1 MTTIFTNTQ
10 ALLISFR
17 LGARSV
23 FAERAALVGQLLIY
37 AVLVLSYNVLF
48 HGIAPGALARFG
60 LSPAALVWYFVTT
73 QVIIGCTYY
82 HYRELELEI
91 RSGGLDTLLLR
102 PLPFWRTKMAEWA
115 GQFTARLAIIAPL
128 GFAMALACGNPL
140 PPHFAALLPLVL
152 GSLWLGGLMFLGW
165 HFMVACAV
173 LWAGQSEPVYRFWQ
187 KTLFFVGA
195 RSWPLLIYPLWAQ
208 AIIWWTPFPAI
219 LAVPAGL
226 LIHPALRQIGH
237 DLGVQICWVG
247 ATLVACA
254 YTAKLVRAHVL
265 RLGA

>member
-1 MTTIFTNTQ
+1 MQSFS
-10 ALLISFR
+10 ALALSFR

-23 FAERAALVGQLLIY
+23 FAERAALGGQVLIY

-48 HGIAPGALARFG
+48 HGIAPATLARFG
-60 LSPAALVWYFVTT
+60 LTPAALVWYFVIT
-73 QVIIGCTYY
+73 QIVIACTFY

-91 RSGGLDTLLLR
+91 RAGGLEVLLLR

-128 GFAMALACGNPL
+128 GCGMALACGNPL
-140 PPHFAALLPLVL
+140 PPHFGALLPLVL
-152 GSLWLGGLMFLGW
+152 GSLWLGGVMFLGW
-165 HFMVACAV
+165 HFMIACAV

-187 KTLFFVGA
+187 KSLFFVGA
-195 RSWPLLIYPLWAQ
+195 RSWPLLIYPVWAQ
-208 AIIWWTPFPAI
+208 AIIWWTPFPAV

-226 LIHPALRQIGH
+226 LLHPTMRHIAH
-237 DLGVQICWVG
+237 DLGIQAAWM
-247 ATLVACA
+247 ALTLLACA
-254 YTAKLVRAHVL
+254 GVARLVRARVL